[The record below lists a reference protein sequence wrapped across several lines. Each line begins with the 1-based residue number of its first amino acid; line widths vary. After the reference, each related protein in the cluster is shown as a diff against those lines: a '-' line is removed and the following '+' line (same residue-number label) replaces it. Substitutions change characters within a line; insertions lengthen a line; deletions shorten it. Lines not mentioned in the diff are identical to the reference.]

1 MRTRNRADAVGG
13 GGMGNQ
19 YFVRAWDHGADHS
32 AIANSSALFFH
43 ATCLCARCSVCL
55 FLPTPSSK
63 ADRHSRAT
71 LEETREGIWVTF
83 QPRQQAAM
91 YVWTNYLSSLSFTDS
106 SVKRGKKRPPQGRI
120 RPDGGCEVMS
130 NVLDLIALT
139 GCHHGYE
146 LYAVTP

>member
-1 MRTRNRADAVGG
+1 MPHASARAVPCA
-13 GGMGNQ
+13 
-19 YFVRAWDHGADHS
+19 
-32 AIANSSALFFH
+32 FFSQH
-43 ATCLCARCSVCL
+43 LH
-55 FLPTPSSK
+55 PK

-71 LEETREGIWVTF
+71 LEETRDGIWVTF

-106 SVKRGKKRPPQGRI
+106 SVKWGKKRPPQGRI
-120 RPDGGCEVMS
+120 PRDGGCEVMS